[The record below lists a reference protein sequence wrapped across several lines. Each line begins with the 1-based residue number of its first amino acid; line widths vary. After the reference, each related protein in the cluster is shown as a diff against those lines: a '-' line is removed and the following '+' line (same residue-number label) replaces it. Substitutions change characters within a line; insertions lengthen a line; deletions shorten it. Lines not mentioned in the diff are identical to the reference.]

1 MLGIVT
7 LEQAKANLA
16 YSQSQGDPLDADS
29 AQVLR
34 AAGISLNSQASTGT
48 QTVAIQ
54 PTTEAQIFNT
64 IDLVAQGIL
73 NERVAKQ
80 NVAMTQAQA
89 QAAAEQAK
97 AAATN
102 YVMTSLQKGDTVLVS
117 KSAVQTPT
125 WASWSSKILLIGGVA
140 VLAYV
145 LWRKFGKKRAAPVA
159 STAPVAA
166 NPRRRKKHR
175 R

>member
-89 QAAAEQAK
+89 QAAA
-97 AAATN
+97 TN

>member
-1 MLGIVT
+1 MWAD
-7 LEQAKANLA
+7 ENDLA
-16 YSQSQGDPLDADS
+16 GF
-29 AQVLR
+29 
-34 AAGISLNSQASTGT
+34 GEGET

-145 LWRKFGKKRAAPVA
+145 LWKKFGQKRAAAV
-159 STAPVAA
+159 PVAA